1 MNDTNSTGQPAAS
14 PGLAVAT
21 GSEIRVA
28 KSAMTDRIY
37 AGRVCKDGMTWRDGK
52 RDVTS
57 DVLKAVVDLITPGH
71 ALTVSVDG
79 KPAYE
84 ITVKAI
90 SPNNQISNAGNPAT
104 KP

>member
-1 MNDTNSTGQPAAS
+1 MSNTTDSANAATAAL
-14 PGLAVAT
+14 PLAP

-71 ALTVSVDG
+71 ALTISVDG

-84 ITVKAI
+84 ITVKALP
-90 SPNNQISNAGNPAT
+90 SPNAGDEARRQKTNSP
-104 KP
+104 

>member
-1 MNDTNSTGQPAAS
+1 MTNDSIIRTPKRVGS
-14 PGLAVAT
+14 LAR

-37 AGRVCKDGMTWRDGK
+37 AGRVCKDGQTWRAGK

-71 ALTVSVDG
+71 ALTVSADG

-84 ITVKAI
+84 ITVKAL
-90 SPNNQISNAGNPAT
+90 SPNNKLTDAPNKGPSPER
-104 KP
+104 

>member
-1 MNDTNSTGQPAAS
+1 MTTKTLPSLPETPAGARDVRG
-14 PGLAVAT
+14 PAFPLAT

-84 ITVKAI
+84 ITVKAL
-90 SPNNQISNAGNPAT
+90 SPNQ
-104 KP
+104 